1 MTNKSTES
9 PPPDV
14 GTILEGLRAEVRAR
28 RLARGVADLG
38 PHERD
43 LSRALDEV
51 ELHRVVS
58 AHWPLTARTLP
69 GRALALVNKVVRR
82 SLRWY
87 INPIVEQQNAYNDA
101 AARTLR
107 LLADAYLDLAEQL
120 AEARASELPPPAT
133 GDHGS
138 AGGDRRP
145 ATHSA
150 PIAADPQQAHD
161 GEGLANEHTAALMD
175 LVRLRGAAEP
185 PARFPDLELL
195 AQEPRLRELQQVSA
209 HWQLG
214 GTTTGERT
222 VAMVKRIVRQY
233 LRWLINPI
241 VEQQNAANGA
251 LTDALAAATRV
262 DTERRGAAARLRAER
277 RPSTGGR

>member
-1 MTNKSTES
+1 MTNKSAES
-9 PPPDV
+9 LPPDV
-14 GTILEGLRAEVRAR
+14 GAILEGLRAEVRAR
-28 RLARGVADLG
+28 RLARGVADQG

-43 LSRALDEV
+43 LARALDEL

-69 GRALALVNKVVRR
+69 GRALAIVNKVVRR
-82 SLRWY
+82 ALRWY

-107 LLADAYLDLAEQL
+107 LLAGAYADLAEQL
-120 AEARASELPPPAT
+120 AEARASDQPPPT
-133 GDHGS
+133 NGDHGPA
-138 AGGDRRP
+138 AGGSPTATYAAQVSGEPQRSP
-145 ATHSA
+145 A
-150 PIAADPQQAHD
+150 
-161 GEGLANEHTAALMD
+161 GEESSDEQTAALME
-175 LVRLRGAAEP
+175 LVRLRGATEP
-185 PARFPDLELL
+185 SARLPDLELL

-214 GTTTGERT
+214 GAGRGERA
-222 VAMVKRIVRQY
+222 VALAKRVVRQY

-251 LTDALAAATRV
+251 LTDALAAVTRV
-262 DTERRGAAARLRAER
+262 DAERRGAVARLRAER